1 MAKGYGFTTGGFTI
15 GIDYRVTHNF
25 VVGLMGGYSHSWT
38 NLTPS
43 GSIDVDSGWGGI
55 YYGYFDHGFYVNG
68 AVYGG
73 HYTFES
79 ARAALLGE
87 WKLGRRRIK
96 HLSCERL

>member
-1 MAKGYGFTTGGFTI
+1 MWKSDGLAKGYDFTTGGFAI

-25 VVGLMGGYSHSWT
+25 VLGLMGGYSHSWT

-68 AVYGG
+68 AVYGATT
-73 HYTFES
+73 HL
-79 ARAALLGE
+79 RAHAPP
-87 WKLGRRRIK
+87 
-96 HLSCERL
+96 C